1 VPDVARSKAIKGEV
15 VAVGRGKWHP
25 GEWWNV
31 LKFRRDCYGGVLM
44 GGWVREWDWI
54 PGWREVP
61 PVYPGQRVYFNSKW
75 SDTGADYQHPGVG
88 WDQTLHMV
96 QVADIFAVIN

>member
-1 VPDVARSKAIKGEV
+1 
-15 VAVGRGKWHP
+15 
-25 GEWWNV
+25 
-31 LKFRRDCYGGVLM
+31 M